1 MKFYDLGSLVRQYRI
16 NFNHTLKEL
25 GRIVGISHQYL
36 NSIELKN
43 KIPSTEKLRRLF
55 VALSLKQKPN
65 KPVLVEFNDEIH
77 FPDAAE
83 LDLNRLK
90 QLVFE
95 ATGLS
100 VYEKSYEPLEVLTN
114 SKLVVKEY
122 MQQKGLDQLPIEEL
136 RHSFQIWA
144 LNDKPGE
151 SLFEDSAY
159 KTAYNILRYRVN
171 YVNFMPISDDFQ
183 WRLAFQ
189 NISEQVELLLPK
201 LDKPIRDYWAR
212 DDDWKNYLRFYG
224 LSAIAFF
231 TRFRIYDPLGAG
243 TTAGNFNIG
252 GTDKADIRFVGII
265 QSNLPSMIEKLRS
278 IITAHQVGLL
288 REEPYLIKALGCE
301 ANFKDIKPK
310 VEQQTISK

>member
-1 MKFYDLGSLVRQYRI
+1 MKTNNFGSLLRKYRTRYG
-16 NFNHTLKEL
+16 FTLKEL
-25 GRIVGISHQYL
+25 GDIADISPQYL
-36 NSIELKN
+36 NSIEN
-43 KIPSTEKLRRLF
+43 TSGKIPNPEKLRRLC
-55 VALSLKQKPN
+55 VALSLKQKPD
-65 KPVLVEFNDEIH
+65 KFVLIETDNAVDS
-77 FPDAAE
+77 AE

-95 ATGLS
+95 ASGLS
-100 VYEKSYEPLEVLTN
+100 IYEKSYEPLEVLTN
-114 SKLVVKEY
+114 SKLVVQEY
-122 MQQKGLDQLPIEEL
+122 MQQKGLDQLPVEEL

-189 NISEQVELLLPK
+189 NISEQIDLLRPK
-201 LDKPIRDYWAR
+201 LDKSIRDYWAR

-224 LSAIAFF
+224 LSEIAFF

-252 GTDKADIRFVGII
+252 GTDKADIRFVGIM
-265 QSNLPSMIEKLRS
+265 QSSLPSMIEKLRS

-288 REEPYLIKALGCE
+288 GEEPYLIKALGCE

-310 VEQQTISK
+310 GGKRSK